1 MPGGPSC
8 QPGCGAIDMANITG
22 TQFNDTIHKAGD
34 GVPVGGTEFNTVTDS
49 ADTIDAGAGNDGIYG
64 RGGDDVITAGT
75 GDDYAEGNA
84 GNDTINGGD
93 GNDTILGGQG
103 TDKLTGGT
111 GNDNFYFEGVSDI
124 SGLAETIDG
133 GNDIDTMDFAARGA
147 FGAVNLSKATI
158 TGVERLFLNSNDVTL
173 TAAQLSAFETIS
185 AGSNPDRLFLSAA
198 GAVDLTGASIFGI
211 DEFRG
216 TSGVDSFIFSGV
228 SNGQTVNTL
237 AGADTVTGSE
247 GNDAIN
253 SGADADVV
261 KAGAGNDSLTGETG
275 NDKLYG
281 EDGND
286 ILNGGVGVDAM
297 GGSAGND
304 IFRVSF
310 VADISGL
317 AETLSGGTDTD
328 QLDFSTLNAQG
339 AVDLTKATISSVEM
353 LSLNFN
359 DVTLTAAQLGAFTM
373 LTAGSNPD
381 RLILAAAG
389 TADLT
394 DASIFGIDEFRG
406 SSGNDVIT
414 INGVTNAQFIDGR
427 AGNDTITGGYG
438 ADKLWGDIGTD
449 TINGGDGDDII
460 LGGQGADVLSGGVGY
475 DVFQIDQISD
485 IDGLVETINGGNDLD
500 RLDFSTLGAVGA
512 VDITAA
518 KITSVEQLWLN
529 SNDVTLTTA
538 QLDAF
543 ETISAGSNPERLIL
557 SNAGTTNLTGASIV
571 GIDEI
576 RGTSGAD
583 TINLTN
589 VATGQN
595 VTGQAGNDTIY
606 GGAGGDTLSGNDG
619 NDVLFGRDGNDVL
632 FGGLGRDGLAGGFG
646 DDVFLYTN
654 VLDSVPGVDN
664 DKITDFVHGEDTI
677 NLVGVDA
684 NVNLAGDQAF
694 SFVGAAAFKGVAGEL
709 RYSGGIVYGDLDGNK
724 SVDFQITLTGAP
736 TLTADD
742 FVL

>member
-1 MPGGPSC
+1 
-8 QPGCGAIDMANITG
+8 MANIIG

-34 GVPVGGTEFNTVTDS
+34 GVSVGGTEFNTVTDS
-49 ADTIDAGAGNDGIYG
+49 ADTIDAGAGNDAIYG

-103 TDKLTGGT
+103 ADKLTGGI
-111 GNDNFYFEGVSDI
+111 GNDNFFFEGVSDI

-133 GNDIDTMDFAARGA
+133 GNDIDTMDFSARGA

-158 TGVERLFLNSNDVTL
+158 IGVERLFLNSNDVTL
-173 TAAQLSAFETIS
+173 TAAQLSAFDTIS
-185 AGSNPDRLFLSAA
+185 AGSNPDRLLLSAA

-228 SNGQTVNTL
+228 ANGQTVNTL

-247 GNDAIN
+247 GNDTIN

-304 IFRVSF
+304 IFRISF

-328 QLDFSTLNAQG
+328 QLDFSTLGATG
-339 AVDLTKATISSVEM
+339 AVDLTKAAISSVEM
-353 LSLNFN
+353 LALNAN
-359 DVTLTAAQLGAFTM
+359 DVTLTAAQLGAFT
-373 LTAGSNPD
+373 TFSAGSNFD

-394 DASIFGIDEFRG
+394 NASISGIDEFRG

-414 INGVTNAQFIDGR
+414 INGVANAQFIDGR
-427 AGNDTITGGYG
+427 AGNDTLTGGYG
-438 ADKLWGDIGTD
+438 ADRLWGDIGAD

-460 LGGQGADVLSGGVGY
+460 LGGQGADVLNGGVGY
-475 DVFQIDQISD
+475 DTFQIDQVSD
-485 IDGLVETINGGNDLD
+485 INGLAETLNGGNDLD
-500 RLDFSTLGAVGA
+500 RLDFSVLGAFGA

-518 KITSVEQLWLN
+518 KISGVEQLALN
-529 SNDVTLTTA
+529 GNDVTLTAA

-543 ETISAGSNPERLIL
+543 ETITAGSNLDRLFI
-557 SNAGTTNLTGASIV
+557 STTGTTNLTNAAIT

-576 RGTSGAD
+576 RGTAGAD

-595 VTGQAGNDTIY
+595 VTGQGGNDTVY

-619 NDVLFGRDGNDVL
+619 NDTLFGRDGNDTL
-632 FGGLGRDGLAGGFG
+632 IGGLGRDGMAGGLG
-646 DDVFLYTN
+646 DDVFFYTSAI
-654 VLDSVPGVDN
+654 DSPVGVTCDN
-664 DKITDFVHGEDTI
+664 ITDFTHGDDTI
-677 NLVGVDA
+677 NLAAVDA
-684 NVNLAGDQAF
+684 NVNVGGDQAF
-694 SFVGAAAFKGVAGEL
+694 IYIAAAGFHGVAGEL
-709 RYSGGIVYGDLDGNK
+709 RFDGANLYGDLNGDK
-724 SVDFQITLTGAP
+724 SADFQISLAGSP
-736 TLTADD
+736 TITVDD
-742 FVL
+742 LIL